1 MSWEPYECELM
12 ENSRENR
19 VREQDVR
26 STIFL
31 TYTRPYH
38 WRAMLDFLRVRA
50 VEGLEWCDELRYQRT
65 WDANGCSGLVSVEA
79 GQAKNTLIAKI
90 RFVGASSIPPFAE
103 RLRALFDVDA
113 DMPRIEATLRRDRR
127 FKVLQVEMAGVRVP
141 GTWDPFELGVR
152 AIIGQQVMV
161 TAARTLLGR
170 LCEQFGE
177 PLVVSVTG
185 KTRALPRA
193 FPKPDAL
200 AEADIARIGIPRR
213 RAECVRALAF
223 AVANGD
229 IVLSALTCRQ
239 DLEQRLLALPG
250 IGRWTVGYIG
260 MRALKNPDAFP
271 VGDVALLKAA
281 HALDIASTSAE
292 LEREAERWRPWRA
305 YAAVRLWRSL
315 SST

>member
-1 MSWEPYECELM
+1 M

-19 VREQDVR
+19 VREQEVR
-26 STIFL
+26 STTSL

-65 WDANGCSGLVSVEA
+65 CDANGCSGLVSVETD
-79 GQAKNTLIAKI
+79 QARDTLIAKI
-90 RFVGASSIPPFAE
+90 RFASGSSISPVVE
-103 RLRALFDVDA
+103 RLQALFDVDA
-113 DMPRIEATLRRDRR
+113 DMSSIEATLNGDR
-127 FKVLQVEMAGVRVP
+127 KLKALQVEMAGVRVP

-152 AIIGQQVMV
+152 AIIGQQVTV
-161 TAARTLLGR
+161 AAARTLLGR
-170 LCEQFGE
+170 LCDQFGE
-177 PLVVSVTG
+177 SLDNWVTG
-185 KTRALPRA
+185 STGALHRA
-193 FPKPDAL
+193 FPKSDVL
-200 AEADIARIGIPRR
+200 AEADVARIGIPRR
-213 RAECVRALAF
+213 RAESVRALAV

-229 IVLSALTCRQ
+229 IVLSALTHRQ
-239 DLEQRLLALPG
+239 NLEQQLLALPG